1 MFSLKCLSKT
11 SKQNWGDEA
20 ANTLCNRVGFTSNDW
35 RRGYVLVISK
45 RSVMDLKKLLILF
58 KSMLLLQL
66 ISELKTQGLAFASL
80 TDAIPLFDNQDGG
93 SRL

>member
-1 MFSLKCLSKT
+1 L
-11 SKQNWGDEA
+11 GDEA
-20 ANTLCNRVGFTSNDW
+20 TNTLCYCVGFASNDW

-58 KSMLLLQL
+58 KSMLLRQL
-66 ISELKTQGLAFASL
+66 VGELKTQGLAFASL